1 MKKLLA
7 FLVIVGAAGFLV
19 WKFVLAPAP
28 ERSCERLAALC
39 GTKVTGLD
47 GCVRGMTELGKS
59 NKEAAAKFD
68 SCVGGAKSCLEGGR
82 GAWWAQASALRAAR
96 SVTSSRASATPS
108 ANEPAPPR
116 RP

>member
-68 SCVGGAKSCLEGGR
+68 SCVGGAKSCLEGTGCLV
-82 GAWWAQASALRAAR
+82 GAGVSAAGGALSDFVKGIGNAIGK
-96 SVTSSRASATPS
+96 
-108 ANEPAPPR
+108 
-116 RP
+116 